1 MTGEY
6 KQLKATEMKGA
17 RYMKGAVNLQDTFL
31 NQARKENML
40 TTVFLVN
47 GYQIKGVVRSFDNF
61 TLLLEVEGKQQLVYK
76 HAVSTIIP
84 MRNINLRTTE
94 DENGGEEA
102 PANDAE

>member
-1 MTGEY
+1 
-6 KQLKATEMKGA
+6 MKG
-17 RYMKGAVNLQDTFL
+17 MINLQDTFL

-61 TLLLEVEGKQQLVYK
+61 TILLEVEGKQQLVYK

-84 MRNINLRTTE
+84 MRNINLRTPDN
-94 DENGGEEA
+94 DENDDGDKIGE
-102 PANDAE
+102 

>member
-1 MTGEY
+1 
-6 KQLKATEMKGA
+6 
-17 RYMKGAVNLQDTFL
+17 LQDTFL

-84 MRNINLRTTE
+84 MRNINLRTADNDDSDDTE
-94 DENGGEEA
+94 ESAEESA
-102 PANDAE
+102 